1 MRRLELALTLLVL
14 TACSTGGSDHPGKA
28 SRGLSEDGRMNLG
41 LGQGYLEANEIK
53 RAGERAK
60 AALASDPG
68 SADVHA
74 LMAMIHARSG
84 LNDKAAHEFDR
95 ALKLAPSDPSILNAH
110 AAWLCEHGHYA
121 QADAEFSRAVRD
133 PAFPWR
139 QQALSNA
146 GRCAHLA
153 GRWSQA
159 ESYLRKSLEL
169 EPEDSQVLL
178 LLADSE
184 LQQGQIL
191 EAQAFIQRRDS
202 LGSDAQT
209 LELAARIEDAANN
222 ALGAARYRQRLR
234 DEFPDHVPAA
244 QGARTP

>member
-1 MRRLELALTLLVL
+1 MRRLELALVLLVV
-14 TACSTGGSDHPGKA
+14 AGCSTGGHDRPGKA
-28 SRGLSEDGRMNLG
+28 SKGLSEDGSMNLG
-41 LGQGYLEANEIK
+41 LGQGLLQANDIK
-53 RAGERAK
+53 RASERARM
-60 AALASDPG
+60 ALASDPG

-74 LMAMIHARSG
+74 LMAMIHARNG
-84 LNDKAAHEFDR
+84 LNDKATHEFDR
-95 ALKLAPSDPSILNAH
+95 ALKLAPSNPSILNAH
-110 AAWLCEHGHYA
+110 AAWLCEHGHYT
-121 QADAEFSRAVRD
+121 QADAEFTRALRD
-133 PAFPWR
+133 PAFAWR
-139 QQALSNA
+139 QQGLSNA

-153 GRWSQA
+153 RHWSQA
-159 ESYLRKSLEL
+159 EAYLRKALEL
-169 EPEDSQVLL
+169 EPEDGPVLL

-209 LELAARIEDAANN
+209 LELAARIEEAANSP
-222 ALGAARYRQRLR
+222 LGAARYRQRLH